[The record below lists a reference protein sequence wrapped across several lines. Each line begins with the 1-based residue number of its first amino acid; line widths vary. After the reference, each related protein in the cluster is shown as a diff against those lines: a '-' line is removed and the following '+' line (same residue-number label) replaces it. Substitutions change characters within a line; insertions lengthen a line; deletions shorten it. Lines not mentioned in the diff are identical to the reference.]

1 MYRRIFRSICVVAL
15 SAVLVAAALILGVVY
30 RHLKD
35 QAIQSLTEEA
45 HAVAEMMEDW
55 TEGDSVPVLLSSD
68 TRLTII
74 APDGTVLYDSHTSEK
89 EMEDHSSREEVRQAL
104 STGTGSAERTS
115 ATTGSGTYYYAIR
128 LRSGNVLRMSTDYLN
143 VMALLG
149 SVLGPVT
156 AIAIAAVGLSAM
168 LAMGLSRAIVEPL
181 NNLDLDHPERPGV
194 YEELQPLLQRLV
206 RQRRTI
212 SEQLVQAN
220 QQKEEFRL
228 ITENMSEG
236 FLVVDSAT
244 HLLTYN
250 GAALQMLG
258 LPTPRPGDSVLY
270 LNRSEDFRQMVER
283 ALAGEHSSCTI
294 QDDSRSYQMMA
305 NPATQGDSVIG
316 AVIVILDV
324 TEQIERER
332 LRREFTANVS
342 HELKTPLTSI
352 SGFAELMKSGTV
364 AAADV
369 VDFSTTIYDEAQR
382 LIVLVNDIIKLSEL
396 DEGEQQYE
404 WEEVDLYDLSDEIL
418 HRLAPAAERNNV
430 TLRLTGG
437 SACVKGVPK
446 ILDEMV
452 FNLCDN
458 AIKYNKKGGSVEVGV
473 LHTVSGVRLSVR
485 DTGIGIPPAHQSRV
499 FERFYRVDKSHS
511 KEIGGTGLG
520 LSIVKHGAMYH
531 GAELS
536 LESAVDRGTTV
547 TLYFRS
553 KPRDFHTA
561 KEEKSL

>member
-35 QAIQSLTEEA
+35 EAIQSLTEETR
-45 HAVAEMMEDW
+45 AVAQTMETW
-55 TEGDSVPVLLSSD
+55 VEGDPAPVLLSSD
-68 TRLTII
+68 SRMTII
-74 APDGTVLYDSHTSEK
+74 APDGTVLFDSHTPAE
-89 EMEDHSSREEVRQAL
+89 EMENHKNREEVRQAL
-104 STGTGSAERTS
+104 ATGWGSDERTSDTTGTG
-115 ATTGSGTYYYAIR
+115 TYYCAV
-128 LRSGNVLRMSTDYLN
+128 LLESGNVLRMSTSYLN
-143 VMALLG
+143 VVSLLG
-149 SVLGPVT
+149 SVLGPAA

-181 NNLDLDHPERPGV
+181 NNLDLDHPEAPGV

-212 SEQLVQAN
+212 SEQLVLAN

-244 HLLTYN
+244 RLLTYN

-258 LPTPRPGDSVLY
+258 LPTPHPGDSVLH

-324 TEQIERER
+324 TEQTERER

-364 AAADV
+364 AAGDV

-396 DEGEQQYE
+396 DEGEQRYE

-418 HRLAPAAERNNV
+418 RRLTPAAERNGV

-458 AIKYNKKGGSVEVGV
+458 AIKYNKQGGSVEVGV
-473 LHTVSGVRLSVR
+473 MHTVSGVRLSVR
-485 DTGIGIPPAHQSRV
+485 DTGIGIPPAHQNRV

-553 KPRDFHTA
+553 KPREVLGT
-561 KEEKSL
+561 KEEKR

>member
-1 MYRRIFRSICVVAL
+1 MYRRIFRSICLVAL

-35 QAIQSLTEEA
+35 QSIQNLTEETR
-45 HAVAEMMEDW
+45 AVARELENW
-55 TEGDSVPVLLSSD
+55 TEGDPAPVLLSSGS
-68 TRLTII
+68 RLTII
-74 APDGTVLYDSHTSEK
+74 APDGTVLFDSQRPAE
-89 EMEDHSSREEVRQAL
+89 EMGNHGDREEVRQAL
-104 STGTGSAERTS
+104 VTGSGSAERTS
-115 ATTGSGTYYYAIR
+115 ATTGMGTYYYAVQ
-128 LRSGNVLRMSTDYLN
+128 LSSGNILRMSVTYLN
-143 VMALLG
+143 VAALLG
-149 SVLGPVT
+149 SVLGPTV

-181 NNLDLDHPERPGV
+181 NNLDLDHPTGKGV

-244 HLLTYN
+244 RLLTYN

-258 LPTPRPGDSVLY
+258 LPMPRPGDSVLD
-270 LNRSEDFRQMVER
+270 LNRTEDFRQMVER

-324 TEQIERER
+324 TEQTERER

-396 DEGEQQYE
+396 DEGEQRYE
-404 WEEVDLYDLSDEIL
+404 WEDVDLYGLSAEIL
-418 HRLAPAAERNNV
+418 HRLAPAAERNSV

-437 SACVKGVPK
+437 SACARGVPK
-446 ILDEMV
+446 ILDEMIY
-452 FNLCDN
+452 NLCDN
-458 AIKYNKKGGSVEVGV
+458 AIKYNKQGGSVEVSV
-473 LHTVSGVRLSVR
+473 LRTVSGVRLTVR
-485 DTGIGIPPAHQSRV
+485 DTGIGIPLAHQSRV

-553 KPRDFHTA
+553 KPRDFLAA
-561 KEEKSL
+561 KEREI

>member
-15 SAVLVAAALILGVVY
+15 SAVVVAAALILGVVY
-30 RHLKD
+30 RHLRD

-45 HAVAEMMEDW
+45 QAMAAELADW
-55 TEGDSVPVLLSSD
+55 QAGDPLPALVSGGSRVTL
-68 TRLTII
+68 I
-74 APDGTVLYDSHTSEK
+74 ASDGTVLFDNQAEAAD
-89 EMEDHSSREEVRQAL
+89 MEDHSQREEVRQAL
-104 STGTGSAERTS
+104 ATGAGSDERTS
-115 ATTGSGTYYYAIR
+115 VTTGVGTYYYAI
-128 LRSGNVLRMSTDYLN
+128 LLDSGVVLRLSDTYLN
-143 VMALLG
+143 VTALLG
-149 SVLGPVT
+149 SVLGPVA

-181 NNLDLDHPERPGV
+181 NNLDLDHPADPGI

-212 SEQLVQAN
+212 NEQLVLAN

-244 HLLTYN
+244 RLLTYN

-258 LPTPRPGDSVLY
+258 LPIPRAGDSVLY

-324 TEQIERER
+324 TEQTERER

-396 DEGEQQYE
+396 DEGQGYE
-404 WEEVDLYDLSDEIL
+404 WEKVDLYALSAEIL
-418 HRLAPAAERNNV
+418 RRLAPEAERREV
-430 TLRLTGG
+430 RLQLTGG
-437 SACVKGVPK
+437 AAVVRGVPK
-446 ILDEMV
+446 ILDEMI

-458 AIKYNKKGGSVEVGV
+458 AIKYNKERGSVEVSV
-473 LHTVSGVRLSVR
+473 IRTVSGVRLSVR

-520 LSIVKHGAMYH
+520 LSIVKHGAMSH

-547 TLYFRS
+547 TLYFRE
-553 KPRDFHTA
+553 KPRDIRERGGA
-561 KEEKSL
+561 Q